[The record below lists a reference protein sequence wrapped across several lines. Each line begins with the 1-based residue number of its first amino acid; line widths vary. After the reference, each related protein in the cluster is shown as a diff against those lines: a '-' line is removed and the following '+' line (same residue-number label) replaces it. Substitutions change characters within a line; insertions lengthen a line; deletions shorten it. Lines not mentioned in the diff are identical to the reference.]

1 VLDRMGEPYS
11 IGIVGAGGISEAHL
25 QAIKLEPRVYVKAI
39 ADISLE
45 AAQSQAEKHLIPHIY
60 YDYREMLKNESIDI
74 VIICAPNFLHAP
86 VAIEALKAGKH
97 VLTEKPMT
105 IDVESAREMKRI
117 AEQSGK
123 ILMVAQ
129 NNRFHAETLLLKRL
143 IKQNKLG
150 EIYHVKAA
158 WVRRNGIPGWG
169 SWFTQKHMSGGGSL
183 IDIGVHMLDLA
194 LWLIG
199 FPKPVTIVGRTFDIF
214 GPTKQKIAQWG
225 KVDDH
230 GRFNVEDFAYALID
244 FDNGSSLLLE
254 SSWASHIKED
264 QAYVKL
270 YGNKGGAE
278 FDLLNKKAVMYSDQG
293 QRPVNTTL
301 KPPAEDDR
309 YNTLKNFVDAIEGI
323 DQQLCKPGESV
334 MIQEILAAIYQSAE
348 TREMVHFS

>member
-1 VLDRMGEPYS
+1 MGEPYC

-25 QAIKLEPRVYVKAI
+25 QAIKMEPRVYVKAI

-45 AAQSQAEKHLIPHIY
+45 SARSQAEKHLIPHIY
-60 YDYREMLKNESIDI
+60 NDYHEMLKNDSIDI

-105 IDVESAREMKRI
+105 IDVESAKEMKRI
-117 AEQSGK
+117 ADQSGK

-129 NNRFHAETLLLKRL
+129 NNRFHGESLLLKRL
-143 IKQNKLG
+143 IQQKKLG
-150 EIYHVKAA
+150 DIYHVKAA
-158 WVRRNGIPGWG
+158 WIRRNGIPGWG

-194 LWLIG
+194 LWLID
-199 FPKPVTIVGRTFDIF
+199 FPKPVSIVGRTFDIF
-214 GPTKQKIAQWG
+214 GPSKQKIAQWG
-225 KVDDH
+225 RVDDK
-230 GRFNVEDFAYALID
+230 GFFNVEDFAYAHID
-244 FDNGSSLLLE
+244 LDNGASLQLE

-270 YGNKGGAE
+270 YGDKGGAE
-278 FDLLNKKAVMYSDQG
+278 FDLLNKQAVLYSDQD
-293 QRPVNTTL
+293 QRPINTML

-309 YNTLKNFVDAIEGI
+309 YNTLKNFIDAIEGI
-323 DQQLCKPGESV
+323 DQQICKPDESIL
-334 MIQEILAAIYQSAE
+334 IQEILEAIYHSAE
-348 TREMVHFS
+348 TKQMINFS